1 MDARAR
7 ARNAQTPSR
16 APSLPRRGGRTAPPY
31 AGAVT
36 LRRTGRRWLLGALTL
51 SAVLASGC
59 TPPVDPEKLP
69 GVYLNEETD
78 GRIALDSDGTFS
90 ATHIS
95 MDGTPDEPADFSGT
109 WDFVENEHSGD
120 FVYLSVEDGGLGM
133 VGGVQLYAE
142 EEGKVY
148 FRTDPDAPPSLVLTR
163 TTAS

>member
-1 MDARAR
+1 M
-7 ARNAQTPSR
+7 
-16 APSLPRRGGRTAPPY
+16 
-31 AGAVT
+31 T

-69 GVYLNEETD
+69 GVYRDEETD
-78 GRIALDSDGTFS
+78 GRIALDADGTFS

-95 MDGTPDEPADFSGT
+95 MDG
-109 WDFVENEHSGD
+109 
-120 FVYLSVEDGGLGM
+120 GLGM
-133 VGGVQLYAE
+133 VGGVQLYTE
-142 EEGKVY
+142 EEGEVY